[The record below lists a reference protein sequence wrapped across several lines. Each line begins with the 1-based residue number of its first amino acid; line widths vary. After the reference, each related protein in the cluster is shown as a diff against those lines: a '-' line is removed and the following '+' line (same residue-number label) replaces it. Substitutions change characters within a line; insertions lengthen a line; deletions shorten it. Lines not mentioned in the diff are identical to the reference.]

1 MQYVEA
7 LFKVLPVILLILT
20 GIFLRKKQF
29 IGLETVQDIKKLVVN
44 ITLPALLFLAFSRVN
59 IEPPHLI
66 IVVIVFAA
74 CLLALFLG
82 RQVQPWSGIDTPQFP
97 MLMSGFEAGMM
108 GYAIFSAVYGAENV
122 FKFGI
127 IDLGQ
132 VLFVFFV
139 LVPSLQA
146 LTDPQPFAHTVR
158 NFIKTPVILAIL
170 GGILLSQSG
179 LMARLSPSPFVASLT
194 DTLTLISSV
203 TTPLVALI
211 IGYEMRLQKGDL
223 AGPLRSIAIRM
234 AFWVPFA
241 LLLSY
246 GVIDRWLNLEKGF
259 QAAVMT
265 MFVLPPPFVIPIFMK
280 ESRQSEQA
288 YVVNS
293 LSLATLVTLFAFAIV
308 GVIYTP

>member
-29 IGLETVQDIKKLVVN
+29 IGLETVQDIKKLVVD
-44 ITLPALLFLAFSRVN
+44 ITLPALLFLAFSGVN

-66 IVVIVFAA
+66 IVAIVFGA

-82 RQVQPWSGIDTPQFP
+82 RKIQPWSGIATPQFP

-139 LVPSLQA
+139 LVPALQA
-146 LTDPQPFAHTVR
+146 LTDPQPFAHTAR

-170 GGILLSQSG
+170 GGILLSMTG
-179 LMARLSPSPFVASLT
+179 LMARLSSFPLFASLT

-280 ESRQSEQA
+280 ENRQDEQA

-308 GVIYTP
+308 SVVYAP

>member
-1 MQYVEA
+1 LQYLEA

-20 GIFLRKKQF
+20 GIFLRKINL

-44 ITLPALLFLAFSRVN
+44 LTLPALLFLAFSRVN
-59 IEPPHLI
+59 IEPPHLV
-66 IVVIVFAA
+66 IVVIVFSA

-82 RQVQPWSGIDTPQFP
+82 RRVQPWSGINQPHFP

-108 GYAIFSAVYGAENV
+108 GYAIFTAVYGAENV

-139 LVPSLQA
+139 LVPALQA
-146 LTDPQPFAHTVR
+146 LSDPQPFSQTVR
-158 NFIKTPVILAIL
+158 NFFKTPVILAIL
-170 GGILLSQSG
+170 GGILLSQTG
-179 LMARLSPSPFVASLT
+179 LMARLSTSPFVTSLT
-194 DTLTLISSV
+194 DTLTLVASL

-234 AFWVPFA
+234 AFWLPFA

-246 GVIDRWLNLEKGF
+246 GVIDHWLNLEKGF

-280 ESRQSEQA
+280 ESKQNEQA

-293 LSLATLVTLFAFAIV
+293 LSLASLVTLFAFAIV
-308 GVIYTP
+308 SVIYAP